1 MAAMT
6 DTPSTPPVPPAARVA
21 LIIGAGDATG
31 GAIAKRFAREGY
43 VACVTR
49 RSADKL
55 QPLVDEITAA
65 GGQAR
70 GFASDARKEEDVQAL
85 IEQIEREVG
94 PIEVLVFNI
103 GANVPCSILEETARK
118 YFKIW
123 EMACFSGFLNAR
135 EVAKRQVQRGRG
147 TILFTGATAGTRGAA
162 GFAAFAGAKHA
173 LRALAQ
179 SMAREL
185 GPRGIHVGH
194 VVVDGAID
202 TEFIRTQFPERYAL
216 KDQDGILNPDH
227 IAENYW
233 YLHQQPRDA
242 WTFELD
248 LRPYMETW

>member
-1 MAAMT
+1 MNNKK
-6 DTPSTPPVPPAARVA
+6 VV
-21 LIIGAGDATG
+21 LVVGAGDATG
-31 GAIAKRFAREGY
+31 GAIAKRFAREGF

-55 QPLVDEITAA
+55 QPLVDAIKAD
-65 GGQAR
+65 GGEAH
-70 GFASDARKEEDVQAL
+70 GFACDARKEEDVIAL
-85 IEQIEREVG
+85 VEQIENQIG
-94 PIEVLVFNI
+94 PIEAFVFNI

-135 EVAKRQVQRGRG
+135 EVAKRMAKRQRG
-147 TILFTGATAGTRGAA
+147 TILFTGATAGMRGAA
-162 GFAAFAGAKHA
+162 GFAAFAGAKHGI
-173 LRALAQ
+173 RALAQ

-185 GPRGIHVGH
+185 GPMNIHVAH

-202 TEFIRTQFPERYAL
+202 TDFIRESFPEKYAT
-216 KDQDGILNPDH
+216 KDQDGILNPEH

-233 YLHQQPRDA
+233 YLHAQPRDA

-248 LRPYMETW
+248 LRPWSERW